1 MRMSAYEIL
10 AVASAYIGLIITVLK
25 MIGAQNKL
33 VTVRLERGSIK
44 MAEMKKDIDKM
55 NEDLKQKANKD
66 LVENQLKNI
75 SEQLGEIKQ
84 MLEKRTK

>member
-1 MRMSAYEIL
+1 MSAYEIL